1 MRSFA
6 QPTRQE
12 RTCGLHCQH
21 GPARVSGLTLDHP
34 LNPRRR
40 VRGHG
45 QLRPTP
51 GQFPDHDAF
60 AGVVGQA
67 LEIRDA
73 QRAESPI
80 VVQSELRRLRIVL
93 VFFFLIVRS
102 RDRSMTTV
110 LNRFQ
115 KHDYVLNDHLV
126 RQMLKRLI
134 EKEARWG
141 EVCKCEYEPDTS
153 ASRCGVRLL
162 L

>member
-1 MRSFA
+1 MDSYALPLDSFLTTTPLQAWLDKHWKYVMRNGQSL
-6 QPTRQE
+6 QSLYNQC
-12 RTCGLHCQH
+12 CG
-21 GPARVSGLTLDHP
+21 DY
-34 LNPRRR
+34 
-40 VRGHG
+40 
-45 QLRPTP
+45 
-51 GQFPDHDAF
+51 
-60 AGVVGQA
+60 A
-67 LEIRDA
+67 LFF
-73 QRAESPI
+73 
-80 VVQSELRRLRIVL
+80 
-93 VFFFLIVRS
+93 FFFLIDRS